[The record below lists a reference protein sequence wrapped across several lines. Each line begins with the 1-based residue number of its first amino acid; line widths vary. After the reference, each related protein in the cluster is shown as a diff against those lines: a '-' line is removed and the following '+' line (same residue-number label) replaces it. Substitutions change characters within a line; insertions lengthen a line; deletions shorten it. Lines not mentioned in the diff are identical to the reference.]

1 LDGYVVT
8 QLLYV
13 AEELGGSPA
22 RGILLQAILNR
33 TPLPA
38 TLVDRADTVATARE
52 LLGDRAKDLP
62 FAIRMD
68 LHMLVLLGARERT
81 GAEFRALLASAGLTV
96 TRIVATGSPAGLSVI
111 EARAT

>member
-52 LLGDRAKDLP
+52 LLADRAKDP

-96 TRIVATGSPAGLSVI
+96 TRIVPTGSPAGLSVI